1 MRPLY
6 SVFFCMYVLL
16 GCQTKTFEDSI
27 SFLYKNTVPL
37 IKTKEVVRKMQ
48 YQEPI
53 LLDARSFTEFS
64 VSHLTGAQL
73 IEYDDFKPSDV
84 AHIPK
89 NKEIIVYCSVG
100 YRSERIGEKLLEMG
114 YTKVYNLYGGIFDWK
129 NQSQIVVNH
138 LNLPTDS
145 IHAYDKLWSIWLHKG
160 IKVYE

>member
-1 MRPLY
+1 
-6 SVFFCMYVLL
+6 MYVLL

-53 LLDARSFTEFS
+53 LLDVRSFTEFS

-73 IEYDDFKPSDV
+73 IEYDDFKPSDI

-89 NKEIIVYCSVG
+89 NKEIIVVFK
-100 YRSERIGEKLLEMG
+100 I
-114 YTKVYNLYGGIFDWK
+114 N
-129 NQSQIVVNH
+129 
-138 LNLPTDS
+138 DS
-145 IHAYDKLWSIWLHKG
+145 
-160 IKVYE
+160 